1 MRQFTIKADDD
12 VVCLV
17 LGRDTL
23 NRLIGDNIYEVTFK
37 NIIRFAFSK
46 NSVINKMPKEIQE
59 SIVDSMKIT
68 SYKPQESIY
77 RRGVVGFQ
85 KLTVVVEGSLKKSKD
100 GTVVATKGQ
109 CYG

>member
-12 VVCLV
+12 VVCLI

-46 NSVINKMPKEIQE
+46 NPVTNKMPK
-59 SIVDSMKIT
+59 
-68 SYKPQESIY
+68 
-77 RRGVVGFQ
+77 
-85 KLTVVVEGSLKKSKD
+85 
-100 GTVVATKGQ
+100 
-109 CYG
+109 